1 MGSTAAAVVLAAAPM
16 PAYVDWSATNPE
28 CLAMNEGIRHLPARR
43 VSDPAE
49 SRPGHPHLIRGPLLI
64 EPFEI
69 RKSYGLK
76 FIQGHEDFFELPHR
90 DANWLECGGC
100 RSSHDQAT
108 ATGSGHSLTSMAIMN
123 IRA

>member
-1 MGSTAAAVVLAAAPM
+1 MGSTAAVVLAAALM
-16 PAYVDWSATNPE
+16 PAYADWSATNPE

-49 SRPGHPHLIRGPLLI
+49 SRSGHPHLICGPFLV

-76 FIQGHEDFFELPHR
+76 FIQGHDDFLEIPHR
-90 DANWLECGGC
+90 DANWLEYRGC
-100 RSSHDQAT
+100 RSSRHQTPAT
-108 ATGSGHSLTSMAIMN
+108 WSGHSLASELIMN
-123 IRA
+123 ICS